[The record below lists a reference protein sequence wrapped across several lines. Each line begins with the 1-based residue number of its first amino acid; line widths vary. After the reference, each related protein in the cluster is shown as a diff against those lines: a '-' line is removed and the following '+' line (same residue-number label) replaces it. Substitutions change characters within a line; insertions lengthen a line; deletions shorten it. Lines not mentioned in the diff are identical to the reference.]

1 MTIVVNNPA
10 IEDKRQVITLEFV
23 NGTKFCMMS
32 TPHRSKIAIDKGL
45 YFNFSFIPASSYK
58 RIAGGAQFAINTPG
72 SGAEI
77 AYMLCTVPLKAIKI
91 GYVSLPLANI
101 PTPADYT
108 EVYTMALNKYND
120 SRFFD
125 IFRQLLNYG
134 WPNR

>member
-72 SGAEI
+72 SGAVV
-77 AYMLCTVPLKAIKI
+77 YGSVKGHKNWLCKPSI
-91 GYVSLPLANI
+91 GKHTYA
-101 PTPADYT
+101 
-108 EVYTMALNKYND
+108 
-120 SRFFD
+120 R
-125 IFRQLLNYG
+125 
-134 WPNR
+134 